1 MTVRPGFGVA
11 RVPSGR
17 VRGRS
22 GCGVACR
29 IGRGAGRAPG
39 TARMT
44 GAARVS
50 PGGGAIG
57 SVTGTIPG
65 TAPPCDS
72 RDIGRGE
79 VSGGVASASPGIR
92 ASTSAQK
99 ARLIPPPR

>member
-1 MTVRPGFGVA
+1 MFKTRVQQLLATFVVAALVLSSVATFASAAPAAQVR
-11 RVPSGR
+11 SQ
-17 VRGRS
+17 
-22 GCGVACR
+22 
-29 IGRGAGRAPG
+29 
-39 TARMT
+39 T
-44 GAARVS
+44 
-50 PGGGAIG
+50 
-57 SVTGTIPG
+57 VTGTIPG